1 MDEELKKKNVLDLQ
15 FQKYLTI
22 ASTSIIIAFT
32 YFVGAGIALLTKQI
46 NLSDFI
52 NVGVLIVVS
61 FGILGICSS
70 LFFNAIFHL
79 KNIPIVKDVS
89 LSLNQRKF

>member
-1 MDEELKKKNVLDLQ
+1 MEEELKKKNVLDLQ

-32 YFVGAGIALLTKQI
+32 YFVGVGIAILTKQV

-52 NVGVLIVVS
+52 SVGVLIVIS
-61 FGILGICSS
+61 FGILGICSA
-70 LFFNAIFHL
+70 LFFNALFHI
-79 KNIPIVKDVS
+79 KNIPRVVKEI
-89 LSLNQRKF
+89 